1 MLDLT
6 EVKIY
11 DLLNNF
17 CSNEQKLLHR
27 IAILFS
33 YFRYNYFYKKLFN
46 MKNRFS
52 SSIILVLVIFLFST
66 CSKDIEPEV
75 IPNYNLKVSVTPVE
89 GGTVTPSEGSYTN
102 GTTVSLLATPSPE
115 YIFKE
120 WIGGVTGT
128 TNPISVTMNSN
139 KNITVVFEKRM
150 YPLSIIIEGEGT
162 VTEELISSKTTKD
175 YPSGSVVKL
184 TALPIDG
191 WEFVEWSGDS
201 VGTENPITITV
212 DKSKSITVKFIPIV
226 YKNYLKTSYEL
237 SNYDEWLSSDDL
249 VSDNN
254 PHLDPNPLEVMQ
266 TTQID
271 INRDGLEDLFTYD
284 SYSLDIGITNHPPR
298 VFMND
303 GLSLNEISWNGPNMR
318 MPHGVKLLVG
328 DFNND
333 SLPDIFSLVAIDPP
347 NGLFPDLKDYNNI
360 LFNSPTGFNSIKE
373 FDDQLGFWY
382 TGCSGDIDNDG
393 DLDIIMMNFHYGAN
407 GVTSKI
413 LWNDGKGNFTYGTSG
428 FSDISTIGSAELY
441 DINNDGF
448 LDLII
453 EYIQTIPTRTPNIIV
468 MWGNGQDFELNN
480 STTFLLDSELYLVDI
495 DFNDIDSD
503 GISEIIISGI
513 DLTVGLKHFISLYK
527 SNDNGITYIDKTNQ
541 YFDDTNFQKLGHLTV
556 NDIDK
561 DGLMDIYTVDKRDN
575 IRWEWNGSQF
585 VRVY

>member
-27 IAILFS
+27 IDILFS

-66 CSKDIEPEV
+66 CSPEV

-226 YKNYLKTSYEL
+226 YRDYLKTSYEL
-237 SNYDEWLSSDDL
+237 SNFDEWFSSDDL
-249 VSDNN
+249 FNN
-254 PHLDPNPLEVMQ
+254 GTPYTDQNPFLVMQ
-266 TTQID
+266 TTQVD
-271 INRDGLEDLFTYD
+271 INGDGLEDLFTYD
-284 SYSLDIGITNHPPR
+284 SYSLNTTITNPPPR

-303 GLSLNEISWNGPNMR
+303 GTRLNQISWNGPNMR

-333 SLPDIFSLVAIDPP
+333 SFPDIFSLVAIDPP
-347 NGLFPDLKDYNNI
+347 FGLFPDLTDYNNI
-360 LFNSPTGFNSIKE
+360 IFNSPTGFNSIKE

-393 DLDIIMMNFHYGAN
+393 DLDVIMFNFHYDAN
-407 GVTSKI
+407 GVASKI
-413 LWNDGKGNFTYGTSG
+413 LWNDGVGNFSYDDRG
-428 FSDISTIGSAELY
+428 IGEIPVVDASELI
-441 DINNDGF
+441 DVNGDGY
-448 LDLII
+448 LDLVID
-453 EYIQTIPTRTPNIIV
+453 YITNNPRTPNTAV
-468 MWGNGQDFELNN
+468 MWGNGEGFDLINSSSFTLEENQFIHDLDFADL
-480 STTFLLDSELYLVDI
+480 
-495 DFNDIDSD
+495 DSD
-503 GISEIIISGI
+503 GMQELIISGN
-513 DLTVGLKHFISLYK
+513 
-527 SNDNGITYIDKTNQ
+527 SNGTYWIEIYQSIDNGNSFINRSLDYIEDNIS
-541 YFDDTNFQKLGHLTV
+541 YIRFDHLIV
-556 NDIDK
+556 SDIDNNGK
-561 DGLMDIYTVDKRDN
+561 VDIFAPDRKDN

>member
-1 MLDLT
+1 
-6 EVKIY
+6 
-11 DLLNNF
+11 
-17 CSNEQKLLHR
+17 
-27 IAILFS
+27 
-33 YFRYNYFYKKLFN
+33 

-66 CSKDIEPEV
+66 CSPEV

-226 YKNYLKTSYEL
+226 YRDYLKTSYEL
-237 SNYDEWLSSDDL
+237 SNFDEWFSSDDL
-249 VSDNN
+249 FNN
-254 PHLDPNPLEVMQ
+254 GTPYTDQNPFLVMQ
-266 TTQID
+266 TTQVD
-271 INRDGLEDLFTYD
+271 INGDGLEDLFTYD
-284 SYSLDIGITNHPPR
+284 SYSLNTTITNPPPR

-303 GLSLNEISWNGPNMR
+303 GTRLNQISWNGPNMR

-333 SLPDIFSLVAIDPP
+333 SFPDIFSLVAIDPP
-347 NGLFPDLKDYNNI
+347 FGLFPDLTDYNNI
-360 LFNSPTGFNSIKE
+360 IFNSPTGFNSIKE

-393 DLDIIMMNFHYGAN
+393 DLDVIMFNFHYDAN
-407 GVTSKI
+407 GVASKI
-413 LWNDGKGNFTYGTSG
+413 LWNDGVGNFSYDDRG
-428 FSDISTIGSAELY
+428 IGEIPVVDASELI
-441 DINNDGF
+441 DVNGDGY
-448 LDLII
+448 LDLVID
-453 EYIQTIPTRTPNIIV
+453 YITNNPRTPNTAV
-468 MWGNGQDFELNN
+468 MWGNGEGFDLINSSSFTLEENQFIHDLDFADL
-480 STTFLLDSELYLVDI
+480 
-495 DFNDIDSD
+495 DSD
-503 GISEIIISGI
+503 GMQELIISGN
-513 DLTVGLKHFISLYK
+513 
-527 SNDNGITYIDKTNQ
+527 SNGTYWIEIYQSIDNGNSFINRSLDYIEDNIS
-541 YFDDTNFQKLGHLTV
+541 YIRFDHLIV
-556 NDIDK
+556 SDIDNNGK
-561 DGLMDIYTVDKRDN
+561 VDIFAPDRKDN